1 MHVELDRNFF
11 SSINYQTLLDIPEP
25 DANKLA
31 DENQKLRDFCTDQ
44 FDNRLAFLVEHF
56 SGQNKADIPEP
67 EHMGWEQVCQ
77 HIASVR
83 QRHGNVILA
92 LFHFGL
98 HRSILVD
105 LACNGVPVVAP
116 IAGKAYWDFYQQ
128 KHIAPVGFAD
138 CFNLVEVDSPSV
150 GKQLVKQM
158 RKGHLITIYVDGN
171 MGPDGV
177 HVEEGGVPVQF
188 FGRQIH
194 VKEGISR
201 LAATFKLPVL
211 PLFSLK
217 QPGDEDR
224 YRITAGELLAAGPH
238 LMQNLYQQ
246 LQTQVRQRPQDW
258 EYITCC
264 HRWMASEHNIDPA
277 LAPVYDE
284 KSGLRLNQK
293 NVRLVQQ
300 GDDILLLHLNKQ
312 TAFKLPH
319 WSKELSY
326 LLREGGTAGEI
337 RRWLDQD
344 EKIQLKVKLINEL
357 VRKELVTAF

>member
-1 MHVELDRNFF
+1 MRVELDRSFF
-11 SSINYQTLLDIPEP
+11 SSINYQTLLDIPEQV
-25 DANKLA
+25 ANKLA
-31 DENQKLRDFCTDQ
+31 DENQKFRNFCTDK
-44 FDNRLAFLVEHF
+44 FDNRLAFLVEYF
-56 SGQNKADIPEP
+56 SEQNKATIPEP
-67 EHMGWEQVCQ
+67 EHKGWEQVCQ
-77 HIASVR
+77 HIASIR
-83 QRHGNVILA
+83 QQHGSVILA

-105 LACNGVPVVAP
+105 LACNGIPVVAP

-128 KHIAPVGFAD
+128 KHIAPAEFAD

-177 HVEEGGVPVQF
+177 HVEEGGVAVQF
-188 FGRQIH
+188 FDRQIQ

-217 QPGDEDR
+217 QPGDKDR
-224 YRITAGELLAAGPH
+224 YCISAGELLSAEPH

-246 LQTQVRQRPQDW
+246 LETQVKQRPQDW

-264 HRWMASEHNIDPA
+264 HRWMASEHNTDPA

-300 GDDILLLHLNKQ
+300 GDDILLLHLDKQ

-319 WSKELSY
+319 WSIELSH
-326 LLREGGTAGEI
+326 LLCEGGTAGEI
-337 RRWLDQD
+337 RRWLEQD
-344 EKIQLKVKLINEL
+344 GQRQLKVRLINEL
-357 VRKELVTAF
+357 VSKELVTAF